1 MRVVPS
7 TVSAL
12 VSAAVVAAAL
22 VGASA
27 PVAADTGC
35 PTASS
40 GYSGGDGSEGS
51 PYLISSPADLQR
63 LHETSADWGAEG
75 SPLHYRLTNDI
86 DMGSCTWVG
95 SALGKSV
102 WGGYTGLAFQSVL
115 DGDHHEISNLNVSVI
130 VGQGKAGLVPTLG
143 GSGVI
148 RDLGYRNGTVTAG
161 GSENGAVGGLV
172 GVLFG
177 GLIENSWASVT
188 VVSQATGGYGRAAGG
203 LVGVLQTGTVSNSF
217 ATSTVSA
224 EAASGTNVGELGGLV
239 GTVVHGRVENSYATG
254 TPANG
259 TGSTGPVGGLIGKA
273 ARGVGNIASN
283 YCEHAPCI
291 AGVTTTQAVSP
302 IPTDFWDY
310 YDAGWDIGYGAAGSG
325 GAVWGIC
332 SSVPYL
338 SSFTSS
344 AGCSPVAPSISS
356 VTASGTA
363 TVGETLTGTV
373 GTLTGTPT
381 PQQATYQWEVAD
393 SSAGTYTAGTGSGAT
408 SLSYT
413 LPPAEADK
421 YVRLTATV
429 SNGTTT
435 ADVSSAAVGPVS
447 GLQLTDPTAVTV
459 SGGATPASIVVTF
472 TPPTNAP
479 SGQTYSADVY
489 SNSARTRLA
498 TSVTGFASGDT
509 ISGLTGSSRYWVVV
523 TADAST
529 GYLASTSSAA
539 NGYASAAASS
549 PGSGSG
555 NGGGGG
561 SAESGDS
568 PAEEDDDPVRDEK
581 GGAVTT
587 RPRPVESV
595 RRPTLPP
602 VAAAPGRAQTPDG
615 GTFAT
620 EVDSQR
626 PGLRRGGVHVPDESE
641 LRLDSEALILEALY
655 KARKTTDARA
665 RVEVDELVQL
675 TGPEVPAGTQVVGWV
690 QDRSGSWY
698 TLGAY
703 EAGRSGVAVTALRLT
718 DVGEYVLAMTTEA
731 TSRSGLRAGM
741 RAGTKEPIW
750 GDSVMRV
757 FVTVVP
763 KKSAG
768 SRPAKVSTATRTSFA
783 FSSKGTHM
791 SPGARKRLAR
801 VVNRCDGVKSVLIRQ
816 GRKVTMSGDI
826 PRVKKRAATMR
837 MEVSEA
843 AGVPRSRVKVI
854 WWKNVAPQRTSLI
867 VRCAD

>member
-1 MRVVPS
+1 MRVLAS

-12 VSAAVVAAAL
+12 VSAAVAAGSL
-22 VGASA
+22 VGVGA
-27 PVAADTGC
+27 PAAADTGC

-40 GYSGGDGSEGS
+40 GYSGGDGSEGN
-51 PYLISSPADLQR
+51 PYLISSGADLQR
-63 LHETSADWGAEG
+63 LHETPADWGADG
-75 SPLHYRLTNDI
+75 SPLHYRLTNDLN
-86 DMGSCTWVG
+86 MGSCTWVG

-115 DGDHHEISNLNVSVI
+115 DGDNHVISDLNVSI
-130 VGQGKAGLVPTLG
+130 IAGQGKAGLVPTLG

-188 VVSQATGGYGRAAGG
+188 VVSQASGGYGRAAGG

-217 ATSTVSA
+217 ATGAVSA
-224 EAASGTNVGELGGLV
+224 EATSGTNVGELGGLV

-254 TPANG
+254 TPTNG

-291 AGVTTTQAVSP
+291 AGVTTTQAISP

-310 YDAGWDIGYGAAGSG
+310 YDAGWDIGYGAAGTG

-332 SSVPYL
+332 SSIPYL
-338 SSFTSS
+338 SSFTTS

-356 VTASGTA
+356 VTTSGTA

-381 PQQATYQWEVAD
+381 PQEATYQWEVAD
-393 SSAGTYTAGTGSGAT
+393 TAVGTYTAGTGSGAT

-413 LPPAEADK
+413 LPVAEADK

-429 SNGTTT
+429 TNGTTE
-435 ADVSSAAVGPVS
+435 AEVSSTPVGPVS

-459 SGGATPASIVVTF
+459 SSGATPASIVVTF
-472 TPPTNAP
+472 TQPTNAP
-479 SGQTYSADVY
+479 SGQTYSVDVY

-498 TSVTGFASGDT
+498 TSVTGFTSGDT
-509 ISGLTGSSRYWVVV
+509 ISGLTGGSRYWVVV

-549 PGSGSG
+549 PGGG

-561 SAESGDS
+561 SAGSGDS
-568 PAEEDDDPVRDEK
+568 PAAENEDPVRDEK

-587 RPRPVESV
+587 KPRPVESV
-595 RRPTLPP
+595 RRPSLPP
-602 VAAAPGRAQTPDG
+602 VAAAPGRAQVPDG
-615 GTFAT
+615 GTFVT

-626 PGLRRGGVHVPDESE
+626 PILLRGGVQVPDEQE
-641 LRLDSEALILEALY
+641 LTLRSDALILEALY
-655 KARKTTDARA
+655 RSQKTTDARA
-665 RVEVDELVQL
+665 RVEVDQLVQL

-690 QDRSGSWY
+690 QDRNGAWF
-698 TLGAY
+698 TLGSY
-703 EAGRSGVAVTALRLT
+703 EAGKSGVAVTALRLT

-731 TSRSGLRAGM
+731 TSRSALRAGM
-741 RAGTKEPIW
+741 RAGTKEPTW

-763 KKSAG
+763 KKTAG
-768 SRPAKVSTATRTSFA
+768 AAPSKVATATRTSFA

-801 VVNRCDGVKSVLIRQ
+801 VVKRCDGVESVLVRQ
-816 GRKVTMSGDI
+816 GRKVTMPGDI

-837 MEVSEA
+837 TEVAEA
-843 AGVPRSRVKVI
+843 AGVSRSRVKIV
-854 WWKNVAPQRTSLI
+854 WWKKVAPQRTSLV